1 MGALPILQHGCHQPV
16 CLPNDVLPAFYMSDY
31 SVLGLKVASLERAHR
46 ALSEKNFIVVQK
58 SDHLEVTIDGAD
70 QMHTIVNQLNQ
81 NGLDCTVADI
91 VDQVYQG

>member
-1 MGALPILQHGCHQPV
+1 MGALPILQHDSHQPV
-16 CLPNDVLPAFYMSDY
+16 CLPNDALPAFYMSDY
-31 SVLGLKVASLERAHR
+31 SVLGLKVASLERAQR

-70 QMHTIVNQLNQ
+70 QLHTIVNQLNQ
-81 NGLDCTVADI
+81 IGLDCTVADI